1 MSSTTPLRPLPP
13 LAKRLNRNAL
23 TVAAVLMGMTVLTA
37 VVVVRP
43 SHDTPERPSTPA
55 AVEEAP
61 AAPSRPAFLDEPVRG
76 SPTHPDTAPGVP
88 VVPSGTGRARAGMAV
103 PTDTVAPAPS
113 PAGPS
118 ARVRSYRAALQ
129 SAAVLRPTEAP
140 PAPNARSDTEA
151 LATEEQ
157 QLVSLGD
164 SVLRASTRAGVGS
177 TSAMSP
183 PPRERSHRRFLDTV
197 GEARGASISA
207 RLEPAGSPYTLRAG
221 TVIPGLLVT
230 GINSDLPG
238 DLVGQVTR
246 DVSDS
251 RTQRMCLIPKG
262 ARLIG
267 TYDNQVTAGE
277 DRLLVA
283 WTRLIL
289 PDGRSLRLPGLALKD
304 LAGQTGAQGQVDT
317 HWQRIFG
324 KAVMLSAIGAGAQVS
339 QSQQASVLATPS
351 AGQVAA
357 GALGQELSSV
367 ALEILRRGLDV
378 PPTITVAAGQPF
390 NVFLNGDL
398 VFDGPCDEA
407 PPDTRVTSRGHP

>member
-1 MSSTTPLRPLPP
+1 MSRTTALRPLPP

-37 VVVVRP
+37 IVVVRP
-43 SHDTPERPSTPA
+43 SHETPERSSTPA
-55 AVEEAP
+55 AVDEASP
-61 AAPSRPAFLDEPVRG
+61 PPSRPAFLDEPVRA
-76 SPTHPDTAPGVP
+76 SPTRADTVTGVP
-88 VVPSGTGRARAGMAV
+88 VRTSGTDPARAGLAV
-103 PTDTVAPAPS
+103 LEDTAAPTPS
-113 PAGPS
+113 SVGPS
-118 ARVRSYRAALQ
+118 RRLRSYHAALQ
-129 SAAVLRPTEAP
+129 SAAVLRSAETL
-140 PAPNARSDTEA
+140 PAPNTHAESDP
-151 LATEEQ
+151 LAAEEQ

-164 SVLRASTRAGVGS
+164 SVLRASPRAGVGGIG
-177 TSAMSP
+177 AMSP
-183 PPRERSHRRFLDTV
+183 TPRERSHRAFLDAV
-197 GEARGASISA
+197 GDARGGTMSA

-238 DLVGQVTR
+238 DLVGQVSH
-246 DVSDS
+246 DVYDS

-267 TYDNQVTAGE
+267 TYDNQVAAGE

-289 PDGRSLRLPGLALKD
+289 PDGRSLRLPGLTLKD
-304 LAGQTGAQGQVDT
+304 LAGQTGAQGRVDT
-317 HWQRIFG
+317 HWQRVFG
-324 KAVMLSAIGAGAQVS
+324 KAVMLSAIGAGAQLS
-339 QSQQASVLATPS
+339 QPQQASVLAAPS

-378 PPTITVAAGQPF
+378 PPTITVAAGQAF

-398 VFDGPCDEA
+398 VFDGACDEA
-407 PPDTRVTSRGHP
+407 QPDTRLTWREHP